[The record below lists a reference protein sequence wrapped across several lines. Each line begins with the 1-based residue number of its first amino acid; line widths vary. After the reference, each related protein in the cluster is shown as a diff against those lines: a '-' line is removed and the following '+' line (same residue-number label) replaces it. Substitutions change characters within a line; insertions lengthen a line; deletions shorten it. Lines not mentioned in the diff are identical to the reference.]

1 MELWTLGVAS
11 PRGTADY
18 ARQAEDTGWH
28 GLLVVDSQN
37 LSGDSYVA
45 LTMAAMATSRLGLG
59 TGVTNNATRHPA
71 VTAAAIASVH
81 KISGGRACLGIGR
94 GDSAL
99 AHLGSAPTRLGPFE
113 HYIRTLQTYLSGGDV
128 PFADSAIDP
137 AIAPGVADLE
147 LADTPQFSRIQ
158 WLAGTTAQDKVPVE
172 VAATGPKVIGIG
184 ARHADRIMFTLGADP
199 DRLAWG
205 ISVARQAAAADG
217 RDPDSLRFG
226 AYVNLAC
233 HPDRQEARNLVRG
246 GLTTFARF
254 SVMHGKISGPVDD
267 SQTRVL
273 NALHDSYDMN
283 KHTRGDSRQAEMLT
297 PEFIDRYAVV
307 GTAGEVL
314 EKLSV
319 LKTMGIDKL
328 AVSGPTVAAKAP
340 VAQAAID
347 HLNREVMPNLRA
359 L

>member
-18 ARQAEDTGWH
+18 AKIAEDAGWH

-45 LTMAAMATSRLGLG
+45 LAMAATVTSTLGLG

-81 KISGGRACLGIGR
+81 KISAGRACLGIGR

-99 AHLGSAPTRLGPFE
+99 AHLGSAPARLGPFE
-113 HYIRTLQTYLSGGDV
+113 RYVEMLQTYLAGGEV
-128 PFADSAIDP
+128 PFSDSAIDP
-137 AIAPGVADLE
+137 AVAPPVADLE
-147 LADTPQFSRIQ
+147 LADTPRFSRIQ
-158 WLAGTTAQDKVPVE
+158 WLAGTTPADKVPVE

-184 ARHADRIMFTLGADP
+184 ARHAERIMFTLGADP
-199 DRLAWG
+199 ERLAWG
-205 ISVARQAAAADG
+205 MSVAREAASAHG

-233 HPDRQEARNLVRG
+233 HPDREEARNLVRG

-254 SVMHGKISGPVDD
+254 SVMHGRISGPVDD
-267 SQTRVL
+267 DQTQVL

-283 KHTRGDSRQAEMLT
+283 KHTRGDSRQASMLT

-307 GTAGEVL
+307 GDADEVL
-314 EKLSV
+314 GKLAA
-319 LKTMGIDKL
+319 LKALGMDKL

-340 VAQAAID
+340 AAIAAIE
-347 HLNREVMPNLRA
+347 HLNREVLPNLSDR
-359 L
+359 

>member
-18 ARQAEDTGWH
+18 ARQAEDGGWH

-81 KISGGRACLGIGR
+81 KVSGGRACLGIGR

-99 AHLGSAPTRLGPFE
+99 AHLGSAPARLGPFE
-113 HYIRTLQTYLSGGDV
+113 QYIQILQTYLSGGEV

-147 LADTPQFSRIQ
+147 LADTPRFSRIQ
-158 WLAGTTAQDKVPVE
+158 WLAGTTPEDKVPLE

-184 ARHADRIMFTLGADP
+184 ARHAERIMFTLGADP
-199 DRLAWG
+199 DRLSWG
-205 ISVARQAAAADG
+205 MAVAREAAAAHG

-233 HPDRQEARNLVRG
+233 HPDRNEARDLVRG

-254 SVMHGKISGPVDD
+254 SVMHGTISGPVDE
-267 SQTRVL
+267 SQTQVL

-283 KHTRGDSRQAEMLT
+283 KHTRGDSRQAAMLT

-307 GTAGEVL
+307 GTADEVL
-314 EKLSV
+314 TKLAA
-319 LKTMGIDKL
+319 LKAIGIDKL

-340 VAQAAID
+340 AARAAIE
-347 HLNREVMPNLRA
+347 HLNREVLPNLNPG
-359 L
+359 